1 MTAKT
6 KKKAASR
13 PAKTARTAAKKT
25 ASRSAGKPAAKAAPK
40 KTSAK
45 TASKSAGRPAAK
57 GAQAAPAKKRG
68 RPTLSPNGLVGSNI
82 SLRMPPELYGY
93 LKKTGK
99 NWQTRV
105 VRHLMAEMEKKAAW
119 MKG

>member
-1 MTAKT
+1 MPAKSKKKPAKAAKSTT
-6 KKKAASR
+6 KKAVR
-13 PAKTARTAAKKT
+13 PAKSAKPAPKKTARTAKAAAKPQAKS
-25 ASRSAGKPAAKAAPK
+25 ASRKP
-40 KTSAK
+40 T
-45 TASKSAGRPAAK
+45 GR
-57 GAQAAPAKKRG
+57 KRG
-68 RPTLSPNGLVGSNI
+68 RPTLSPHGLVGSNI

-105 VRHLMAEMEKKAAW
+105 VRHLMAEMDRKAAW

>member
-1 MTAKT
+1 MPAKS
-6 KKKAASR
+6 KKK
-13 PAKTARTAAKKT
+13 P
-25 ASRSAGKPAAKAAPK
+25 AKAAPK
-40 KTSAK
+40 KTVRAAAK
-45 TASKSAGRPAAK
+45 KPAAK
-57 GAQAAPAKKRG
+57 PAAKKTAKPAKSAAKPQTKAVPRKPGAKKRG
-68 RPTLSPNGLVGSNI
+68 RPTLSPHGLVGSNI

-119 MKG
+119 MKA

>member
-1 MTAKT
+1 MPAKSKKKPAKAAKSTT
-6 KKKAASR
+6 KKAVR
-13 PAKTARTAAKKT
+13 PAKSAKPAPKKTARTAKT
-25 ASRSAGKPAAKAAPK
+25 AAKPQAKAASRKP
-40 KTSAK
+40 T
-45 TASKSAGRPAAK
+45 GR
-57 GAQAAPAKKRG
+57 KRG
-68 RPTLSPNGLVGSNI
+68 RPTLSPHGLVGSNI

>member
-1 MTAKT
+1 MPAKSKKKPAKAVKPAAKKAAKPAKSAKPATKKTAKAPKAAAKPQT
-6 KKKAASR
+6 KAASR
-13 PAKTARTAAKKT
+13 KKPT
-25 ASRSAGKPAAKAAPK
+25 
-40 KTSAK
+40 
-45 TASKSAGRPAAK
+45 GR
-57 GAQAAPAKKRG
+57 KRG
-68 RPTLSPNGLVGSNI
+68 RPTLSPHGLVGSNI

-119 MKG
+119 MKA

>member
-1 MTAKT
+1 MPAKSKKKPAKAAKSTT
-6 KKKAASR
+6 KKAVR
-13 PAKTARTAAKKT
+13 PAKSAK
-25 ASRSAGKPAAKAAPK
+25 PAPK
-40 KTSAK
+40 KTSRTAK
-45 TASKSAGRPAAK
+45 TAAKPQAKAASRKPTGR
-57 GAQAAPAKKRG
+57 KRG
-68 RPTLSPNGLVGSNI
+68 RPTLSPHGLVGSNI

>member
-1 MTAKT
+1 MPAKSKKKPAKAAKSTT
-6 KKKAASR
+6 KKAVR
-13 PAKTARTAAKKT
+13 PAKSAKPAPKKTARTAKAAAK
-25 ASRSAGKPAAKAAPK
+25 PQAKAASRKP
-40 KTSAK
+40 T
-45 TASKSAGRPAAK
+45 GR
-57 GAQAAPAKKRG
+57 KRG
-68 RPTLSPNGLVGSNI
+68 RPTLSPHGLVGSNI

>member
-1 MTAKT
+1 MPAKSKKKPAKAAKSTT
-6 KKKAASR
+6 KKAVR
-13 PAKTARTAAKKT
+13 PAKSAKPAPKKTARTAKTAAKPQAKT
-25 ASRSAGKPAAKAAPK
+25 ASRKP
-40 KTSAK
+40 T
-45 TASKSAGRPAAK
+45 GR
-57 GAQAAPAKKRG
+57 KRG
-68 RPTLSPNGLVGSNI
+68 RPTLSPHGLVGSNI

>member
-6 KKKAASR
+6 KKKAVSR
-13 PAKTARTAAKKT
+13 PAKPARTAAKKT
-25 ASRSAGKPAAKAAPK
+25 ASRTAKAAPK
-40 KTSAK
+40 KTAAK
-45 TASKSAGRPAAK
+45 TAAKSAGKSAAK